1 MSFDVRIMRPALED
15 AHAIYAWIESQGEP
29 LNASRWYRDLLDAIG
44 TLSEFAERC
53 PLAPE
58 SVELQGASI
67 RHLIRGDYRVI
78 YLVRDD
84 LVAVLHIRH
93 GSRHPAST
101 SDLRSSLEDSE
112 NVNRLD

>member
-15 AHAIYAWIESQGEP
+15 AHAIYAWIESHGAP
-29 LNASRWYRDLLDAIG
+29 LNANRWYRDLLEAIG
-44 TLSEFAERC
+44 TLSEFAERS

-58 SVELQGASI
+58 SAELQSASI

-93 GSRHPAST
+93 GSRHPVST
-101 SDLRSSLEDSE
+101 GELRRSLDESE
-112 NVNRLD
+112 RR